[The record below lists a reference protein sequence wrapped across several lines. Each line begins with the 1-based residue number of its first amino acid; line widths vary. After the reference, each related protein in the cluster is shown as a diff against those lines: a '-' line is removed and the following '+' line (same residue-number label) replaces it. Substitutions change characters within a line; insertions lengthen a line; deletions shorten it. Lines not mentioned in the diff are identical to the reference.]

1 MRILVTGGAGYLGS
15 HVVLR
20 LGELGHEITVLD
32 DLSSGNLWAVLD
44 GKVIEG
50 DICCMEEVREALV
63 SARAEVVVH
72 LAARSDVR
80 ESMLDPIGF
89 HRTNTVGTLNVAEA
103 SASHGV
109 RHIVFSSSASV
120 YGAPHMVPVTEET
133 PPAPIS
139 TYGSS
144 KAMGERILTDVAKSN
159 GMMVAALRF
168 FNVAGADRQ
177 GRIGEAGSVSW
188 HLVKVACEAAVGLRD
203 EVVIFGT
210 DHATNDGTCVRD
222 YVHVDDIATAHIA
235 ALDWLAGGGNSTAFN
250 VGYGRGVSVR
260 EVIAKVKELSGV
272 DFRVVEAERRD
283 GDPPV
288 LVADAERIRRD
299 TGWTPQ
305 HDTLDEI
312 IGTALAWERHY
323 ASSSRRIGKHDIR

>member
-1 MRILVTGGAGYLGS
+1 MRVLITGGAGYLGS

-20 LGELGHEITVLD
+20 LAELGHETIVLD
-32 DLSSGNLWAVLD
+32 DLSSGNRWAVLK
-44 GKVIEG
+44 GQVIEG
-50 DICCMEEVREALV
+50 DIRSLNTVHEALV
-63 SARAEVVVH
+63 SARAEAVFH

-80 ESMLDPIGF
+80 ESMRDPVGF

-103 SASHGV
+103 SASLGI

-120 YGAPHMVPVTEET
+120 YGAPREVPVTEET

-139 TYGSS
+139 AYGSS
-144 KAMGERILTDVAKSN
+144 KVMSERVLADVAEAN
-159 GMMVAALRF
+159 GMTVAALRF

-177 GRIGEAGSVSW
+177 SRIGEAGPVSW
-188 HLVKVACEAAVGLRD
+188 HLIKVACEAAVGLRD

-210 DHATNDGTCVRD
+210 DHATHDGTCVRD
-222 YVHVDDIATAHIA
+222 YVHVDDVVTAHIA

-272 DFRVVEAERRD
+272 DFRVVEADRRE

-288 LVADAERIRRD
+288 LVADADRIRRV
-299 TGWTPQ
+299 TGWNPQ
-305 HDTLDEI
+305 YGTLDEI
-312 IGTALAWERHY
+312 VGTAMAWERAHKK
-323 ASSSRRIGKHDIR
+323 RIR